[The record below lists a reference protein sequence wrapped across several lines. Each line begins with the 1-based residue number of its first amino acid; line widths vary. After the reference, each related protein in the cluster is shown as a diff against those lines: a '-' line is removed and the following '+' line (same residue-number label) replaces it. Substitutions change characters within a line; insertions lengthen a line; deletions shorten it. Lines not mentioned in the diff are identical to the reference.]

1 MQLVFFDDMDI
12 LLKMKLWKN
21 KLMSNAKC
29 LLCWLSLHPKFG
41 RETHHPLCITKQKC
55 KYTYKSTLK
64 SANLLISMSVM
75 F

>member
-12 LLKMKLWKN
+12 LLKMKLWKIQC
-21 KLMSNAKC
+21 KMFVVLVVSF
-29 LLCWLSLHPKFG
+29 PKFG
-41 RETHHPLCITKQKC
+41 RKTHHPLCIPKQKC
-55 KYTYKSTLK
+55 KYTYKSKLK